1 MEIKFNKYIVNNKEY
16 NITINSK
23 DITAVATN
31 DQLFFEKYISLKFP
45 LKGEVLINDKIIT
58 EDNINIY
65 QRKISIATEYK
76 TVPYIK
82 TVLEYMNHIIAGKN
96 LIIKNPNKKI
106 IDSLKIVG
114 LEEKYLLRELSTL
127 SSSEQALIQIAATL
141 LSNPEVIVLTEQF
154 SKLDL
159 INQKK
164 IYMVLTKLKEQYHKI
179 IIIVSNNANILYK
192 YCTKAIIIKNGRVLA
207 DGDIRE
213 VYCKVEM
220 LRKSKFDIPDIVEFT
235 HKAKKTKKVK
245 IDYHKDI
252 RDIIKDI
259 YKHV

>member
-1 MEIKFNKYIVNNKEY
+1 MEIKFSKFIVDSKEY

-31 DQLFFEKYISLKFP
+31 DYLFFQKFISLKFP
-45 LKGEVLINDKIIT
+45 LKGEITINDKKIT
-58 EDNINIY
+58 EDNLSLY
-65 QRKISIATEYK
+65 QRKISIANPYK
-76 TVPYIK
+76 AIPYVK
-82 TVLEYMNHIIAGKN
+82 TVLDYMNNNIINKN

-114 LEEKYLLRELSTL
+114 LDEKYLLRELSTL
-127 SSSEQALIQIAATL
+127 SCSEKELVQIATAL
-141 LSNPEVIVLTEQF
+141 LSNPEILILTDQF

-179 IIIVSNNANILYK
+179 IIILSNNANILYK

-207 DGDIRE
+207 DGDIRD

>member
-16 NITINSK
+16 NLTINSK
-23 DITAVATN
+23 DIIAIATN
-31 DQLFFEKYISLKFP
+31 NQKFFEKFIALKFP
-45 LKGEVLINDKIIT
+45 LKGEILFNDKKIT
-58 EDNINIY
+58 EDNLNIY

-76 TVPYIK
+76 LIPYIK
-82 TVLEYMNHIIAGKN
+82 TVLEYMNHIITGRN

-114 LEEKYLLRELSTL
+114 LDEKYLLRELNTL
-127 SSSEQALIQIAATL
+127 STSEKALIQIATTL

-164 IYMVLTKLKEQYHKI
+164 IYMILTKLKEQYDKTIVI
-179 IIIVSNNANILYK
+179 ISNNANILYK
-192 YCTKAIIIKNGRVLA
+192 YCTKAIIIKNGRVLTE
-207 DGDIRE
+207 GDIRE
-213 VYCKVEM
+213 VYCKIEM

-235 HKAKKTKKVK
+235 HKAKKIKRVK